1 MQRNFFIKYSFFKN
15 LEFPSLDYFSRKFIL
30 VSAILLT
37 IGLTTSIAITNIALT
52 IGFVGLLTAVVSK
65 TFKFKRNDVPIGLLF
80 IQNLLS
86 VFGIDIKNSFTNLN
100 PIRLFLPYFVLSRLS
115 EKHKAI
121 VNLLGLVTIFTSICI
136 IINAF
141 FGHKITDLLSAKHIY
156 FHFPPLQANSLWSTN
171 ALATGSIMMMLTLVF
186 ITLSFYYKSIIYYI
200 SSLLGFL
207 SLFLIQERSAI
218 LGFVIGVILIPFF
231 VKKIKRKHLVFY
243 YSAVVLVFL
252 VFLQVGFIKQRINQ
266 AIQYNKSTSIFLRFA
281 QWDAAIKAMPKQDLK
296 TILFGFGLNNAD
308 KAILRYKISSFK
320 SICDKY
326 SLHCSS
332 YTKLNGIG
340 HMDNLYFQ
348 ILIDYGIIGEL
359 LLFASFFIILK
370 NNLTARPISKFST
383 AFNKSTTIAFISF
396 LVSSFF
402 FSAFLYIDFVY
413 FLMYLL
419 GLNESIKI
427 WDSSDII
434 NKLKYM

>member
-1 MQRNFFIKYSFFKN
+1 MQKNFFINYSFFRN

-30 VSAILLT
+30 ISTILLT
-37 IGLTTSIAITNIALT
+37 IGLTNSIAITNIALT
-52 IGFVGLLTAVVSK
+52 IGFVGLLTALLSK
-65 TFKFKRNDVPIGLLF
+65 TFKFKRNDTPIGLLF

-86 VFGIDIKNSFTNLN
+86 VFGVDIKNSFTNLN
-100 PIRLFLPYFVLSRLS
+100 PIRLFLPYFILSRLS

-141 FGHKITDLLSAKHIY
+141 FGYQIIDLFSQHIRFY
-156 FHFPPLQANSLWSTN
+156 FPPLKATSLWSTN
-171 ALATGSIMMMLTLVF
+171 AQATGSIVMMLTLVF
-186 ITLSFYYKSIIYYI
+186 ITLSFYHKSIIYYT
-200 SSLLGFL
+200 SALFSFL

-218 LGFVIGVILIPFF
+218 LGFLIGIMLIPFF
-231 VKKIKRKHLVFY
+231 VKKFKRKHLVFY
-243 YSAVVLVFL
+243 YSAVVLIFVFL
-252 VFLQVGFIKQRINQ
+252 LQVSFIKQHTN
-266 AIQYNKSTSIFLRFA
+266 ASILLRFA

-308 KAILRYKISSFK
+308 KAILPYKISSFK

-326 SLHCSS
+326 SLNCSS
-332 YTKLNGIG
+332 YTKLNGIEY
-340 HMDNLYFQ
+340 MDSLYFQ
-348 ILIDYGIIGEL
+348 TLIDYGIIGEL
-359 LLFASFFIILK
+359 LLFASIFIILK
-370 NNLTARPISKFST
+370 NNLNAKPISKFSI
-383 AFNKSTTIAFISF
+383 AFNKSTTIAFVSF

-434 NKLKYM
+434 NKIKYM

>member
-1 MQRNFFIKYSFFKN
+1 MQKNFFIKCSFFKN
-15 LEFPSLDYFSRKFIL
+15 LELPSLDYFSKKFIL

-37 IGLTTSIAITNIALT
+37 IGLTNSIAITYIALT
-52 IGFVGLLTAVVSK
+52 IGFVGLLTAAASK
-65 TFKFKRNDVPIGLLF
+65 TFKFKRNDLPIGLLF

-100 PIRLFLPYFVLSRLS
+100 PIRLFLPYFILSRLS

-121 VNLLGLVTIFTSICI
+121 VNLLSLVTIFTSICI
-136 IINAF
+136 FINAF
-141 FGHKITDLLSAKHIY
+141 FGHQIIDLFSQHIHFY
-156 FHFPPLQANSLWSTN
+156 FPPLKATSLWSTS
-171 ALATGSIMMMLTLVF
+171 AQATGSIIMMLALVF
-186 ITLSFYYKSIIYYI
+186 ITLSFYYKSFIYYI
-200 SSLLGFL
+200 SALFSFL

-218 LGFVIGVILIPFF
+218 LGFFIGVMLIPIFL
-231 VKKIKRKHLVFY
+231 KKFKKKHFVFY
-243 YSAVVLVFL
+243 YSAVVLVF
-252 VFLQVGFIKQRINQ
+252 VIMLQVNFVKKNINQ
-266 AIQYNKSTSIFLRFA
+266 AIKYSSNTSILLRFA
-281 QWDAAIKAMPKQDLK
+281 QWDAALKAMPKQDLK

-308 KAILRYKISSFK
+308 KSILPYKISSFK

-326 SLHCSS
+326 SLNCSP
-332 YTKLNGIG
+332 YTKLNGTG
-340 HMDNLYFQ
+340 YMDSLYFQ
-348 ILIDYGIIGEL
+348 TLIDYGIIGEL
-359 LLFASFFIILK
+359 LLFASIFIILK
-370 NNLTARPISKFST
+370 NNLTAKPISKFST
-383 AFNKSTTIAFISF
+383 AFNKATTVAFVSF
-396 LVSSFF
+396 LVSSLF

>member
-1 MQRNFFIKYSFFKN
+1 MQKNFFINYSFLRN

-30 VSAILLT
+30 ISTILLT

-52 IGFVGLLTAVVSK
+52 IGFVGLLTALLSK
-65 TFKFKRNDVPIGLLF
+65 TFKFKRNDTPIGLLF

-86 VFGIDIKNSFTNLN
+86 VFGVDIKNSFTNLN
-100 PIRLFLPYFVLSRLS
+100 PIRLFLPYFILSRLS

-141 FGHKITDLLSAKHIY
+141 FGYQITDLFSQHIHFY
-156 FHFPPLQANSLWSTN
+156 FPPLHGNSLWSTSVQ
-171 ALATGSIMMMLTLVF
+171 ATGSIVMMLALVF
-186 ITLSFYYKSIIYYI
+186 ITLSFYHKSIIYYT
-200 SSLLGFL
+200 SALFSFL

-218 LGFVIGVILIPFF
+218 LGFLIGVMLIPFF
-231 VKKIKRKHLVFY
+231 VKKFKRKHLVFY
-243 YSAVVLVFL
+243 YSAVVLIFVFL
-252 VFLQVGFIKQRINQ
+252 LQIGFIKQRINQ
-266 AIQYNKSTSIFLRFA
+266 AIKYSTNTSILLRFA

-308 KAILRYKISSFK
+308 KAILPYKISSFK

-340 HMDNLYFQ
+340 CMDSLYFQ
-348 ILIDYGIIGEL
+348 ILIEYGIIGEL
-359 LLFASFFIILK
+359 LLFASIFIILK
-370 NNLTARPISKFST
+370 NNLNAKPISKFSI
-383 AFNKSTTIAFISF
+383 AFNKSTTIAFVSF

-434 NKLKYM
+434 NKIKYM